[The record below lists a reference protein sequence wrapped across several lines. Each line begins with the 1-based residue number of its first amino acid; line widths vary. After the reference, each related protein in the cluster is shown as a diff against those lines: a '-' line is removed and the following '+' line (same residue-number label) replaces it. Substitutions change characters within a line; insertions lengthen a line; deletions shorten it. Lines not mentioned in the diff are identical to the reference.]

1 MLFLTMAAFAAST
14 PVGVR
19 ALSGT
24 AVTCRAPTARR
35 TTVAAAPMRMAAADE
50 MVPDMNKRNLMNLL
64 LTGAAGSV
72 AVGALGPYAYFFVP
86 QSAGGAGG
94 GIAAKDAAG
103 NDIKEDAWLKAHPT
117 DSRELVL
124 GLQAEATWLIVE
136 DKKVAPFAI
145 NAVCTHLGCVVPW
158 VAAENKYKCP
168 CHGSQYDK
176 NGKVIRG
183 PAPLS
188 LALEHVNVDDDGTI
202 VLSSWKEEDF
212 RTGEAP
218 WWNF

>member
-1 MLFLTMAAFAAST
+1 MAAFAAST

-24 AVTCRAPTARR
+24 AVTCRAPTARPA
-35 TTVAAAPMRMAAADE
+35 TVAAAPMRMAAADE

-72 AVGALGPYAYFFVP
+72 AVGALGPYAYFF
-86 QSAGGAGG
+86 
-94 GIAAKDAAG
+94 DAAG
-103 NDIKEDAWLKAHPT
+103 NNIKEDAWLKAHPT

-158 VAAENKYKCP
+158 VAAENKFKCP

-188 LALEHVNVDDDGTI
+188 LALEHVNVDDEGTV

>member
-1 MLFLTMAAFAAST
+1 MAAFAAST

-24 AVTCRAPTARR
+24 AVTCRAPTARPA
-35 TTVAAAPMRMAAADE
+35 TVAAAPMRMAAADE

-72 AVGALGPYAYFFVP
+72 ALGALGPYAYFFLP
-86 QSAGGAGG
+86 QSGG
-94 GIAAKDAAG
+94 GGGGGVGAKDAAG
-103 NDIKEDAWLKAHPT
+103 NAIKEDAWLAAHPT

-124 GLQAEATWLIVE
+124 GLKAEATWLIVE
-136 DKKVAPFAI
+136 DKKVVPFAI

-158 VAAENKYKCP
+158 VPAENKYKCP

-188 LALEHVNVDDDGTI
+188 LALEHVNVDGDGN
-202 VLSSWKEEDF
+202 VLLSSWKEEDF

>member
-1 MLFLTMAAFAAST
+1 MVAFAAST

-24 AVTCRAPTARR
+24 AVTCRAPTARP
-35 TTVAAAPMRMAAADE
+35 TVAAAAPMRMAAADGE

-72 AVGALGPYAYFFVP
+72 ALGALGPYAYFFVP
-86 QSAGGAGG
+86 ESGG
-94 GIAAKDAAG
+94 GSGGGVGAKDAAG
-103 NDIKEDAWLKAHPT
+103 NAIKESGWLAAHPT

-124 GLQAEATWLIVE
+124 GLKAEATWLIVE
-136 DKKVAPFAI
+136 DKKIAPFAI

-158 VAAENKYKCP
+158 VPAENKFKCP

-176 NGKVIRG
+176 QGKVIRG

-188 LALEHVNVDDDGTI
+188 LALEHVNVDGDGNV